1 MVLRNGIIGDGQRGQ
16 LDTARCDI
24 EEVRLDYEWFD
35 VEKWEKGRAAE
46 RKRKSDGEPG
56 QRINDLPEAN
66 RRKIRLVID
75 FSNSYS

>member
-1 MVLRNGIIGDGQRGQ
+1 MAS

-24 EEVRLDYEWFD
+24 EEVRGLIMNEWFD
-35 VEKWEKGRAAE
+35 VEKWEKGCAGE
-46 RKRKSDGEPG
+46 RKRRSDGEPG

-66 RRKIRLVID
+66 KRKISLVTD